1 MVVRMATVVVYLFV
15 PSGGTSF
22 GCHVEDVPKSA
33 EMERIAFGVRW
44 VVRRWRAARSA
55 GVGRSES
62 R

>member
-33 EMERIAFGVRW
+33 EMADRF
-44 VVRRWRAARSA
+44 
-55 GVGRSES
+55 RSEMGGQAMAGCS
-62 R
+62 ECRGGA